1 VDEDK
6 PQIEKKLDTKTKI
19 GVSLLVGALASGFA
33 WLMASADYS
42 VPPRSRLNFDEGD
55 TEYST
60 PELVLVP
67 EHLMKRVRDGAIL
80 LHWMDDSEKSFFK
93 TALRYELKD
102 ELVDEEES

>member
-1 VDEDK
+1 VVED
-6 PQIEKKLDTKTKI
+6 QTHIEKKLDTKTKI

-42 VPPRSRLNFDEGD
+42 VPPRPRLNFDEGD

-67 EHLMKRVRDGAIL
+67 GHLMDRVRDGSVL
-80 LHWMDDSEKSFFK
+80 LHWMDESEKSFFK
-93 TALRYELKD
+93 TARRYDLRD
-102 ELVDEEES
+102 ELVDEDES